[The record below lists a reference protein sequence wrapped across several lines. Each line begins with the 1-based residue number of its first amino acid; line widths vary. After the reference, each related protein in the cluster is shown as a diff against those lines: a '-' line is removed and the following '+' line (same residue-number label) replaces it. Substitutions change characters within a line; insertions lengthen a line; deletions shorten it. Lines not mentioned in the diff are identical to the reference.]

1 MRSSACYI
9 NTGIHTSLLHWR
21 CILELKEKTT
31 FCVLWSAL
39 IKRSKDVRPPN
50 PNLKIRNMVTSTLP
64 TSVLTTDISNG
75 RKDARMD
82 TIITNAA
89 MVQFPLISP
98 GSHKDFSDW
107 TAVSP
112 APLLEQMV
120 RRALRKPLK
129 HKSFRSTGPRGQQ
142 DKPLGS
148 AHLKS
153 LKRTAAYWLLLP
165 VFTEHCWFSGFW
177 MKFPLDVTLNQHG
190 GYGLLPFGSRR
201 QVTSR
206 CFFE

>member
-50 PNLKIRNMVTSTLP
+50 PNLKIRNMVTTSTLP

-82 TIITNAA
+82 TIITLTQQRSSSLSFLQAHTRTFQIGQLSHQLHSWSRWYGAHYGSLLNTSHLEALGLEVSKISHW
-89 MVQFPLISP
+89 VQLI
-98 GSHKDFSDW
+98 
-107 TAVSP
+107 
-112 APLLEQMV
+112 
-120 RRALRKPLK
+120 
-129 HKSFRSTGPRGQQ
+129 
-142 DKPLGS
+142 
-148 AHLKS
+148 
-153 LKRTAAYWLLLP
+153 
-165 VFTEHCWFSGFW
+165 
-177 MKFPLDVTLNQHG
+177 
-190 GYGLLPFGSRR
+190 
-201 QVTSR
+201 
-206 CFFE
+206 